1 MIKISLILVTLAS
14 FVLASGG
21 SGNGETDIVP
31 RTINF
36 LIFAAIMY
44 YILAEPV
51 KNFFAGRSDD
61 IASKLQQVQEKL
73 TLSKQS
79 MSEAEEKVAEAKVL
93 ANEILEDSKLESN
106 IISEK
111 ISLDSEAELEIISK
125 QNDDLMEL
133 DQKNMVRDVVDETLN
148 DLLSD
153 ENMPLKKEALSEI
166 ILKRVA

>member
-21 SGNGETDIVP
+21 GNGETDIIP

-73 TLSKQS
+73 TSSKQS
-79 MSEAEEKVAEAKVL
+79 MIEAEEKVADAKIL

-111 ISLDSEAELEIISK
+111 ISLDSELELEIISK

-133 DQKNMVRDVVDETLN
+133 DQKNMIRNVVDETLN

-153 ENMPLKKEALSEI
+153 DNMPLKKEALNEI
-166 ILKRVA
+166 IQKRVA

>member
-21 SGNGETDIVP
+21 GNGETDIIP

-73 TLSKQS
+73 TSSKQS
-79 MSEAEEKVAEAKVL
+79 MIEAEEKVADAKIL

-111 ISLDSEAELEIISK
+111 ISLDSELELEVISK

-133 DQKNMVRDVVDETLN
+133 DQKNMIRNVVDETLN

-166 ILKRVA
+166 IQKRVA

>member
-1 MIKISLILVTLAS
+1 MIKISLVLVTLAS
-14 FVLASGG
+14 FVLASSG
-21 SGNGETDIVP
+21 SEGTDIIP

-36 LIFAAIMY
+36 LIFVAIMY

-51 KNFFAGRSDD
+51 KNFFSGRSDM

-79 MSEAEEKVAEAKVL
+79 MSEAEDKVAEAKIL

-111 ISLDSEAELEIISK
+111 ISLDSEYELEIISK
-125 QNDDLMEL
+125 QNDDLMALE
-133 DQKNMVRDVVDETLN
+133 QKRMIRYVVDETLN

>member
-1 MIKISLILVTLAS
+1 MIKISFILVTLAS

-21 SGNGETDIVP
+21 GNGETDIIP

-79 MSEAEEKVAEAKVL
+79 MIEAEEKVADAKIL

-111 ISLDSEAELEIISK
+111 ISLDSELELEVISK

-133 DQKNMVRDVVDETLN
+133 DQKNMIRNVVDETLN

-166 ILKRVA
+166 IQKRVA

>member
-21 SGNGETDIVP
+21 GNGETDIIP

>member
-1 MIKISLILVTLAS
+1 MIKISLILLTLAS
-14 FVLASGG
+14 YSLASGG
-21 SGNGETDIVP
+21 GNGETDVIP

-51 KNFFAGRSDD
+51 KNFFTGRSAD

-73 TLSKQS
+73 TLSKQA
-79 MSEAEEKVAEAKVL
+79 MSEAEAKVAEAKIL
-93 ANEILEDSKLESN
+93 ADEIMEDSKLESN

-111 ISLDSEAELEIISK
+111 ISKDSELELEIISK

-133 DQKNMVRDVVDETLN
+133 DQKNMVRAVVDEAMN

>member
-1 MIKISLILVTLAS
+1 MLKISLVLLSLAS

-21 SGNGETDIVP
+21 GNGETDIVP

-44 YILAEPV
+44 YLLADPV
-51 KNFFAGRSDD
+51 KNFFSGRSEE
-61 IASKLQQVQEKL
+61 IATKLQQVQEKL

-79 MSEAEEKVAEAKVL
+79 MSEAEEKVEEAKRL
-93 ANEILEDSKLESN
+93 ADEIIEDSKAEAT

-111 ISLDSEAELEIISK
+111 ISADSDAELEIIAK

-133 DQKNMVRDVVDETLN
+133 DQKRMVREVVDEVMN

-153 ENMPLKKEALSEI
+153 ENLALKKDALSEI
-166 ILKRVA
+166 ILKKVA